1 MNILNILQHIEKVDQ
16 EIYERLSPRRK
27 AMKDFF
33 DLGKKISVAALPL
46 ALGSMFQKAYGQTT
60 NNTAVVEA
68 LNFALALEYMEF
80 HFYNNVLT
88 VTPALIPAPD
98 KPIITTLRDQEQAH
112 INLLIQTIQ
121 SLNGTARTPM
131 PYEAFDY
138 TKVAVN
144 VNTSY
149 PTFLRTAML
158 LEDLGVRAYKGQ
170 LISLAENNTVLA
182 TAVRIHSVEAR
193 HSAQIRQMINKL
205 QLLNLKLLRPWPG
218 QRRSDNGDL
227 LKDNF
232 NDSTLG
238 TMAPIYDKDSTAANN
253 ENKTIQAGISLIG
266 INGNTDITV
275 APAAESFD
283 EYLLS
288 TSAKKA
294 ANDLFIKTGYKLI

>member
-1 MNILNILQHIEKVDQ
+1 MNILNILQHIENVDQ
-16 EIYERLSPRRK
+16 EIYERLSPRRRV
-27 AMKDFF
+27 MKDFF
-33 DLGKKISVAALPL
+33 NLGKKISVAAVPL
-46 ALGSMFQKAYGQTT
+46 ALGTLFQKAYGQTG
-60 NNTAVVEA
+60 NNTVVVEA

-80 HFYNNVLT
+80 HFYNNALT
-88 VTPALIPAPD
+88 LTPALIPAGD
-98 KPIITTLRDQEQAH
+98 KPVITTLRDHEQAH

-121 SLNGTARTPM
+121 SLNGTVRAAM

-138 TKVAVN
+138 TKVATN

-149 PTFLRTAML
+149 STFLRTAML

-170 LISLAENNTVLA
+170 LISLTENNAVLSA
-182 TAVRIHSVEAR
+182 ALRIHSVEAR
-193 HSAQIRQMINKL
+193 HAAQIRLMVNKL
-205 QLLNLKLLRPWPG
+205 QLVNLKQLRPWPG

-238 TMAPIYDKDSTAANN
+238 TMAAIYDKDSTVANN
-253 ENKTIQAGISLIG
+253 ENKTVQAGISLVG
-266 INGNTDITV
+266 INGNVEVTV

-283 EYLLS
+283 EFLL
-288 TSAKKA
+288 TASARKA

>member
-1 MNILNILQHIEKVDQ
+1 MNILNILQHIETVDQ
-16 EIYERLSPRRK
+16 EIYERLSPRRT

-33 DLGKKISVAALPL
+33 NLGTKISVAALPL
-46 ALGSMFQKAYGQTT
+46 ALGTMFQKAYGQTSG
-60 NNTAVVEA
+60 NTTVVEA

-80 HFYNNVLT
+80 HLYNNALT
-88 VTPALIPAPD
+88 ATPALIPIAD
-98 KPIITTLRDQEQAH
+98 KPIITTLRDHEQAH

-121 SLNGTARTPM
+121 SLNGTARTAM

-138 TKVAVN
+138 TKVATN
-144 VNTSY
+144 VNTNYS
-149 PTFLRTAML
+149 TFLRTAML
-158 LEDLGVRAYKGQ
+158 MEDLCVRAYKGQ
-170 LISLAENNTVLA
+170 LISLTGQNAVLA
-182 TAVRIHSVEAR
+182 AAVRIHAVEAR

-205 QLLNLKLLRPWPG
+205 QLVNLKLLRPWPG

-238 TMAPIYDKDSTAANN
+238 TMAPIYDKDSTVANN
-253 ENKTIQAGISLIG
+253 ENKTIQAGIPLIG
-266 INGNTDITV
+266 INGKVEITV

-283 EYLLS
+283 EYLLT